1 MHKTAKTQ
9 LRAKILFDIVSH
21 DGGKKMLLK
30 KFGNHIVLSVMKAKG
45 NSSLKELDDATKQAI
60 KFNEDLILKI
70 VNDNK
75 DTEYGKLHHFAEV
88 KSIEDYKRLVPVS
101 NYDDYAELIE
111 RGMDTCDTTL
121 YTAYPIVSYAITSG
135 SVGVPKYIP
144 QSELAIEAYRK
155 FAASRVFGSMPEY
168 YEKMGEK
175 CPEGYGLNTFEIGR
189 TPTKDGKVFG
199 GISGTAVH
207 QFKQFL
213 PYIFTSPLD
222 IIYPQGDMNGKHL
235 KLLFALAEKDLT
247 FMISCFMTYLADEM
261 NYMQDNWE
269 LLCDD
274 IEKGRINPEIKVLE
288 ETRKTLNSKL
298 KADPER
304 ANELRA
310 EFKKGFDTPIVPR
323 IWPKLKWVSSVGSS
337 GFMPYTNLMRSYL
350 GPDVTIDFLAYAASE
365 AIIGAARTPED
376 DSYVII
382 PQSGFY
388 EFVPEDATDYSV
400 TYTIGELEVGKKYEI
415 LVTNLSGLYRYRI
428 NDVVEVVGFYNESP
442 KIKFA
447 YRKSQLINIAG
458 EKLTEKDLQIAVDR
472 FAKETGLNVID
483 FCVYAD
489 LDVIP
494 GRCVVLIE
502 PKTDIDMSK
511 LGEYE
516 KLMDEKLKE
525 VAFLYNMERD
535 LNNLSPL
542 KLLIQQPQSHALYRE
557 MRLLKGVS
565 ENQIKPVRI
574 LDTPMKINFFLNM
587 IEK

>member
-1 MHKTAKTQ
+1 M
-9 LRAKILFDIVSH
+9 LFR
-21 DGGKKMLLK
+21 KL
-30 KFGNHIVLSVMKAKG
+30 GNNIAFNAMKARGK
-45 NSSLKELDDATKQAI
+45 SSLKELDDATKQAA
-60 KFNEDLILKI
+60 KLSENLLLKL

-101 NYDDYAELIE
+101 NYDDYAEIIQ

-121 YTAYPIVSYAITSG
+121 YTAYPIVSYAVTSG

-144 QSELAIEAYRK
+144 QSELAIDAYRK
-155 FAASRVFGSMPEY
+155 FAATRVFGSMAEY
-168 YEKMGEK
+168 FEKTGK
-175 CPEGYGLNTFEIGR
+175 KFSAGYGLNTFEIGR
-189 TPTKDGKVFG
+189 TPTRDGKVFG

-207 QFKQFL
+207 QFRQFL

-222 IIYPQGDMNGKHL
+222 LIYPQGDMNGKHL
-235 KLLFALAEKDLT
+235 KLLFALAEKDLS

-261 NYMQDNWE
+261 CYLQDNWE
-269 LLCDD
+269 ILCDD
-274 IEKGRINPEIKVLE
+274 IEKGRISPDIKVPA
-288 ETRKTLNSKL
+288 ETREKLNAKL
-298 KADPER
+298 KADPVR
-304 ANELRA
+304 ANELRV

-323 IWPKLKWVSSVGSS
+323 IWPKLKWISSVGSS
-337 GFMPYTNLMRSYL
+337 GFMPYTNLMRTYL
-350 GPDVTIDFLAYAASE
+350 GPDVTVDFLAYASSE

-382 PQSGFY
+382 PQSGFF

-400 TYTIGELEVGKKYEI
+400 TYNIGELEIGKKYEI

-428 NDVVEVVGFYNESP
+428 NDVVEVVDYYNESP
-442 KIKFA
+442 KIRFA

-458 EKLTEKDLQIAVDR
+458 EKLTEKDLQNAVDR
-472 FAKETGLNVID
+472 FKKETGLNIID
-483 FCVYAD
+483 YCIYAD
-489 LDVIP
+489 TDATP
-494 GRCVVLIE
+494 GRCVMLIE
-502 PKTDIDMSK
+502 PKSSIDMSK

-516 KLMDEKLKE
+516 NLMEEKLRE
-525 VAFLYNMERD
+525 VNFLYNMERD
-535 LNNLSPL
+535 AKNLSSL

-574 LDTPMKINFFLNM
+574 LDTPMKMNFFLKM
-587 IEK
+587 IEANIQNKHN